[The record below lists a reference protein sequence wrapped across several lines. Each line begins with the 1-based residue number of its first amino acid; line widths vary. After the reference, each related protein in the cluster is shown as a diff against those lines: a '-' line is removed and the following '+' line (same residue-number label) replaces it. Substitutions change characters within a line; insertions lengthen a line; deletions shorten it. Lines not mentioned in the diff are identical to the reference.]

1 MHISAYLSG
10 AAIAGLSAIAVKYR
24 PIPDFGPDHRPGV
37 VTLYRSMD
45 LKKEPASLLICRSIT
60 MFTGALGSKFLMH
73 ALNELEIIQNQH
85 YHNWL
90 KNIRD
95 RSCGTPL
102 ITVANHGVEDDDF

>member
-1 MHISAYLSG
+1 
-10 AAIAGLSAIAVKYR
+10 
-24 PIPDFGPDHRPGV
+24 
-37 VTLYRSMD
+37 
-45 LKKEPASLLICRSIT
+45 